1 MAIDATPTTNS
12 NRRLRLGMVGGGPGG
27 FIGAVHR
34 IAARIDDRFEL
45 VAAALS
51 SNPEKSRQ
59 AAHDLHISPD
69 RAYGNFAE
77 MATAESK
84 RPDPIDAVSI
94 VTPNH
99 LHFAPA
105 KAFLEAGIHVICDK
119 PLTTTV
125 EDALSLARIVNK
137 SGLIFGLTHNYT
149 GYPTIRQ
156 AREMI
161 AANELGPLRL
171 VQVEYAQDWLTTPL
185 ETTGQK
191 QAVWRTDPA
200 QSGPAGSLGDIGTH
214 AYNIACFVSGLSA
227 EQVAADV
234 STFVPGRRLD
244 DNVQVLLRY
253 QGGVRGML
261 WASQVAV
268 GNENNLRLR
277 IYGEK
282 GGLEWAQE
290 NPNYL
295 HFSQYGKSTR
305 TLTRNGAEA
314 TSSAKHASRIPSG
327 HPEGYLEAF
336 AQLYTDLAEQIS
348 AHQAGRAP
356 AKESLL
362 VPTVHDGIAGVQFIA
377 AVLDSSRQNAAWVK
391 LPSSAS

>member
-1 MAIDATPTTNS
+1 MAIDATPTSTTS
-12 NRRLRLGMVGGGPGG
+12 RRLRLGMVGGGPGG

-51 SNPEKSRQ
+51 SNPEKGRK
-59 AAHDLHISPD
+59 AAQDLHIAPD
-69 RAYGNFAE
+69 RAYADFAE

-84 RPDPIDAVSI
+84 RQDRIDAVSI

-125 EDALSLARIVNK
+125 EDALSLAQIVKK

-149 GYPTIRQ
+149 GYPIIRQ

-171 VQVEYAQDWLTTPL
+171 VQVEYAQDWLTTAL

-227 EQVAADV
+227 EQAA
-234 STFVPGRRLD
+234 
-244 DNVQVLLRY
+244 
-253 QGGVRGML
+253 
-261 WASQVAV
+261 A
-268 GNENNLRLR
+268 
-277 IYGEK
+277 
-282 GGLEWAQE
+282 
-290 NPNYL
+290 
-295 HFSQYGKSTR
+295 
-305 TLTRNGAEA
+305 
-314 TSSAKHASRIPSG
+314 
-327 HPEGYLEAF
+327 
-336 AQLYTDLAEQIS
+336 
-348 AHQAGRAP
+348 
-356 AKESLL
+356 
-362 VPTVHDGIAGVQFIA
+362 
-377 AVLDSSRQNAAWVK
+377 
-391 LPSSAS
+391 

>member
-1 MAIDATPTTNS
+1 MSPDTTRDPKD

-34 IAARIDDRFEL
+34 IAARIDARFEL

-51 SNPEKSRQ
+51 SNPERSR
-59 AAHDLHISPD
+59 AAARDLHIADD
-69 RAYGNFAE
+69 RAYGSFAE
-77 MATAESK
+77 MAAAESK
-84 RPDPIDAVSI
+84 RPDRIDAVSI

-99 LHFAPA
+99 LHFAPT
-105 KAFLEAGIHVICDK
+105 KAFLEAGINVICDK

-125 EDALSLARIVNK
+125 EDAEALAQLVK
-137 SGLIFGLTHNYT
+137 ESGLIFGLTHNYT

-161 AANELGPLRL
+161 AAGELGHIRL
-171 VQVEYAQDWLTTPL
+171 IQVEYAQDWLTTPL

-191 QAVWRTDPA
+191 QAVWRNDPA

-214 AYNIACFVSGLSA
+214 AYNLACFVSGLSA
-227 EQVAADV
+227 EQLAADV

-253 QGGVRGML
+253 QGGTRGML

-282 GGLEWAQE
+282 AGLDWSQE
-290 NPNYL
+290 DPNYI
-295 HFSQYGKSTR
+295 HFSQYGKPTM
-305 TLTRNGAEA
+305 TLSRNGAGA
-314 TSSAKHASRIPSG
+314 TPAAKHASRIPSG
-327 HPEGYLEAF
+327 HTEGYLEAF
-336 AQLYTDLAEQIS
+336 AQLYADLAEQIS
-348 AHQAGRAP
+348 ARQANRP
-356 AKESLL
+356 PDPLSLL
-362 VPTVHDGIAGVQFIA
+362 VPTVEDGVAGVQFIA
-377 AVLDSSRQNAAWVK
+377 AVLDSSKQNAAWVK
-391 LPSSAS
+391 LPKV